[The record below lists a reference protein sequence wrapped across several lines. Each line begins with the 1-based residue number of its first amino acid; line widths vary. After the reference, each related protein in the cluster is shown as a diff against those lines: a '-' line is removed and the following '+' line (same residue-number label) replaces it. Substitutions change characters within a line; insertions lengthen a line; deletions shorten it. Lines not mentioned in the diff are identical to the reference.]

1 MPARGTLIL
10 PGDKSISH
18 RAVMLAALSK
28 KQSIISNLS
37 DGKDVKST
45 ISCLIECGIK
55 IKYSSKDLLVIGGK
69 FNHPKTDL
77 DCGNSGTT
85 MRLLIGLLAG
95 QGISANFT
103 GDKSLSKRPMKRIIN
118 PLKKMGL
125 NILSNELFPP
135 ISISSSKLNGIDYIM
150 PISSA
155 QVKSS
160 ILLAA
165 LGSSDN
171 TTITENDITR
181 NHTEIMLQNIGVNI
195 LKKDKSIT
203 VSSCNKFL
211 PQKISIPADPS
222 TAAFFIG
229 TAVLIPESKLRI
241 TNLLLNDTRIG
252 FLRALEKMGCT
263 FNYYDLHEDSGEKVG
278 DVEVEYHRLLGINID
293 KTDIPSIIDELPML
307 ALIATQAEGI
317 TRVSGAEE
325 LRVKESDRIRAIC
338 KNLKEIGANVIE
350 KSDGFII
357 KGNTK
362 LKSGK
367 IDTFNDHRIA
377 MTFHIASI
385 VSGKDIVLN
394 NKECVNISFPNF
406 YKTLENIL
414 R

>member
-135 ISISSSKLNGIDYIM
+135 ISISSSKLNGINYIM

-171 TTITENDITR
+171 TTVTENDITR

-203 VSSCNKFL
+203 VSSCDKFL

-229 TAVLIPESKLRI
+229 AAVLIPESKLRI

-263 FNYYDLHEDSGEKVG
+263 FNYYNLHEDSGEKVG

-338 KNLKEIGANVIE
+338 KNLKEIGADVIE

-385 VSGKDIVLN
+385 VSGKDIVVN